1 MANSDHL
8 AIIKSGVEEWNSWRK
23 QNLELAPDLREAN
36 LRGMQLDS
44 AILRD
49 CDLSGANLSG
59 ASLKEADLSKATL
72 NETNLS
78 GADLSRA
85 NLYRAKMRR
94 CNLTGADLRQVVM
107 YQANLSYANLSRANL
122 SKANMRKAN
131 LTNADLSKVYFSKG
145 KAEETIFTEA
155 NLEKANLYES
165 NLVQA
170 ELTDANLSGAVMY
183 KANIS
188 KADLEGANLINANL
202 NLTNLQGT
210 TLNRTKLEGSKLTG
224 SSVSGISI
232 HGVEHSNSEQ
242 LDLVLSQSEGV
253 LVKCDGLETARLLEG
268 HLKQT
273 GDSSQVKPS
282 DMVVLIG
289 NFAGDRKIIRGR
301 ILEEIR
307 KESLNPLQLE
317 CLSKPEAEFR
327 SKLNRLAG
335 IVDWLIFDAT
345 QAADLVEEVLPILT
359 NYPDLKVTAFVEG
372 STRWQVA
379 TPFAHYVERFPLGEY
394 EQPEDIPE
402 LLAFSRSSDTNAPR
416 LIILPEG
423 ETPEETPT
431 PEPKEPEKPTV
442 VFSESEE
449 TVQLNP
455 SEILAMAGTELE
467 LEDGE
472 VVADNEQQ
480 EEDSEEQVEDSK
492 DVVHHVQDEEDS
504 SDATHRVQEDNDEQV
519 EDSKDVVHH
528 VQDKEEDNKG
538 VVHHVQDDDS
548 DEDEY
553 TEETLGEHYTG
564 DDSDSFV
571 GENVV
576 IVPSNGKSE
585 PQPVKEA
592 AQESGNIVITAAAG
606 SNPFTEVMN
615 PEQKKPAGTK
625 VDLQFPESGKEL
637 VPAQAKKTVVILE
650 GDERKKPT
658 QTKSG
663 SKVWI
668 GLAAAA
674 VLLSAM
680 FFGWGRLHTDVMLV
694 APKAANAFIKLDGK
708 VVDLHNQEG
717 DNSYYLAS
725 SQFVGNTDL
734 EVWSTQLSEM
744 GQEEFTRYKAVQ
756 KQVDIERSADGP
768 FTYQLDFEPL
778 YSVRKVAEG
787 KFPAIANSGNSI
799 AYIRAASEN
808 SRSNRQDIYLFDLKS
823 GEETK
828 IEPRNRGGLNWD
840 GERPY
845 LLGDGSGIYI
855 GAYQYRSDRTL
866 PYRIDTE
873 SGRMTALKL
882 PAKEKWLSFL
892 PLAEGEKIAF
902 QNTLFDTDGNEIKN
916 FSPDTPYLSKLYP
929 AGNNGLLFFEKTKN
943 KKNRISF
950 SCMYT
955 QPGKAQPQ
963 KLFSVSS
970 NIPPFVSASN
980 GAERVVVSSYSGL
993 NREFLTTIQLWQN
1006 GESVDLTPRFID
1018 GSREFSDGSE
1028 YHKTE
1033 AVIDAA
1039 GKRIVYEYE
1048 SNIYLLEIADGVSFV
1063 DLQAAVKPVK

>member
-23 QNLELAPDLREAN
+23 QNLNIPPDLREAN
-36 LRGMQLDS
+36 LRGMQLDN

-122 SKANMRKAN
+122 SKANLRKAN
-131 LTNADLSKVYFSKG
+131 LSQADLSKVYFSKG

-188 KADLEGANLINANL
+188 RADLEGASLINANL
-202 NLTNLQGT
+202 NLTNLQGA

-224 SSVSGISI
+224 SSVSGVSI
-232 HGVEHSNSEQ
+232 HQVEHSNSEQ
-242 LDLVLSQSEGV
+242 LDLVLSQSDGV
-253 LVKCDGLETARLLEG
+253 LVKCDGLETARILES

-273 GDSSQVKPS
+273 GDSSAVKPS

-289 NFAGDRKIIRGR
+289 NFTGDRKVIRGR

-327 SKLNRLAG
+327 SKLSRLAE

-345 QAADLVEEVLPILT
+345 QAADLVDEVLPILT
-359 NYPDLKVTAFVEG
+359 NFPNLKVTAFVEG

-394 EQPEDIPE
+394 HQPEDIPG

-423 ETPEETPT
+423 EAPETT
-431 PEPKEPEKPTV
+431 PEPKQQDEEMPAV
-442 VFSESEE
+442 VFNESEE

-455 SEILAMAGTELE
+455 SEILAMAGTELDLSE
-467 LEDGE
+467 SEAAGSGQETESSDEDAGSR
-472 VVADNEQQ
+472 QQ
-480 EEDSEEQVEDSK
+480 AVDS
-492 DVVHHVQDEEDS
+492 DEEN
-504 SDATHRVQEDNDEQV
+504 T
-519 EDSKDVVHH
+519 
-528 VQDKEEDNKG
+528 
-538 VVHHVQDDDS
+538 DDS

-585 PQPVKEA
+585 PQPVQEA

-606 SNPFTEVMN
+606 NNPFAEVMN
-615 PEQKKPAGTK
+615 PEQEKPSGKK

-637 VPAQAKKTVVILE
+637 VPAQSRKTVVILE
-650 GDERKKPT
+650 GDEREKPAK
-658 QTKSG
+658 TKSG
-663 SKVWI
+663 SRIWV

-674 VLLSAM
+674 VLFSAM
-680 FFGWGRLHTDVMLV
+680 FFGWNRLHTDVMFI
-694 APKAANAFIKLDGK
+694 APKTANAFIKLDGK
-708 VVDLHNQEG
+708 VVDLDRQE
-717 DNSYYLAS
+717 DDTSYYLAS

-734 EVWSTQLSEM
+734 EAWSTQLSEM
-744 GQEEFTRYKAVQ
+744 GQEEFTRYKALK
-756 KQVDIERSADGP
+756 KQIDIERSADGP

-778 YSVRKVAEG
+778 YSVRKVAKG

-799 AYIRAASEN
+799 AYIRATSEN
-808 SRSNRQDIYLFDLKS
+808 TRSNRQDLYLFDLNT
-823 GEETK
+823 GEERK
-828 IEPRNRGGLNWD
+828 VEPRNRGGLNWD
-840 GERPY
+840 GERPF

-855 GAYQYRSDRTL
+855 GAFQYRSDRTL

-873 SGRMTALKL
+873 SGRMTALNL
-882 PAKEKWLSFL
+882 PAEEKWLSFL
-892 PLAEGEKIAF
+892 PLEGGDKIAF
-902 QNTLFDTDGNEIKN
+902 QNTLYDSDGNEIKQ
-916 FSPDTPYLSKLYP
+916 FSPDEPYLNKLYP

-950 SCMYT
+950 NCMYT

-963 KLFSVSS
+963 KLFSVSA

-993 NREFLTTIQLWQN
+993 NREFLTTLQLWEN

-1018 GSREFSDGSE
+1018 GSREFADGSD

-1048 SNIYLLEIADGVSFV
+1048 SNIYLLEIADGVTFE

>member
-23 QNLELAPDLREAN
+23 QNLDIAPDLREAN
-36 LRGMQLDS
+36 LRGMQLDN

-49 CDLSGANLSG
+49 CDLSGANLAG

-122 SKANMRKAN
+122 SKANLRKAN
-131 LTNADLSKVYFSKG
+131 LSQADLSKVYFSKG

-165 NLVQA
+165 NLIQA

-202 NLTNLQGT
+202 NLTNLQGA

-224 SSVSGISI
+224 SSVSGVSI
-232 HGVEHSNSEQ
+232 HEVEHSNSEQ
-242 LDLVLSQSEGV
+242 LDLILSQSDGV
-253 LVKCDGLETARLLEG
+253 LVKCDGLETARILES
-268 HLKQT
+268 HLKQ
-273 GDSSQVKPS
+273 GGESSQVKPS

-289 NFAGDRKIIRGR
+289 NFSGDRKIIRGR

-307 KESLNPLQLE
+307 KGSLNPLQLE

-345 QAADLVEEVLPILT
+345 QAVDLVEEVLPILT
-359 NYPDLKVTAFVEG
+359 NYPNLKVTAFVEG

-394 EQPEDIPE
+394 QQPEDIPG
-402 LLAFSRSSDTNAPR
+402 LLEFSRSSDTNAPR

-423 ETPEETPT
+423 ETPVNETE
-431 PEPKEPEKPTV
+431 PEQPQEQEKPTV

-467 LEDGE
+467 LDESEKQED
-472 VVADNEQQ
+472 N
-480 EEDSEEQVEDSK
+480 K
-492 DVVHHVQDEEDS
+492 N
-504 SDATHRVQEDNDEQV
+504 ATHRDHENDEQDDV
-519 EDSKDVVHH
+519 NEMNRTEDD
-528 VQDKEEDNKG
+528 E
-538 VVHHVQDDDS
+538 QDDVNETNRTEDDEES
-548 DEDEY
+548 NTDDEDEDEY

-606 SNPFTEVMN
+606 SNPFAEVMN
-615 PEQKKPAGTK
+615 PEQETPAEKKVK
-625 VDLQFPESGKEL
+625 LKFPESGKEL
-637 VPAQAKKTVVILE
+637 VPAQAQKTVVILE
-650 GDERKKPT
+650 GDERKKPVRA
-658 QTKSG
+658 KSN

-674 VLLSAM
+674 ALFSAL
-680 FFGWGRLHTDVMLV
+680 FFGWNSLHTDVMLV
-694 APKAANAFIKLDGK
+694 APKSANAFIKLNGN
-708 VVDLHNQEG
+708 VVDLHKQEG
-717 DNSYYLAS
+717 ENSYYLAT
-725 SQFVGNTDL
+725 SQFMGNTDL

-744 GQEEFTRYKAVQ
+744 GQDEYTRYRAVK
-756 KQVDIERSADGP
+756 KQIDIERGADGP
-768 FTYQLDFEPL
+768 FTFQLEFEPL
-778 YSVRKVAEG
+778 YSVRKIAKG
-787 KFPAIANSGNSI
+787 KFPAIANSGSSI
-799 AYIRAASEN
+799 AYIRASSEN
-808 SRSNRQDIYLFDLKS
+808 SRSNRQDIYILDLKS

-828 IEPRNRGGLNWD
+828 IETRNRGGLNWD

-845 LLGDGSGIYI
+845 LLGDGSGVYI

-873 SGRMTALKL
+873 TGRITALNI

-892 PLAEGEKIAF
+892 PLSGGDKIAF
-902 QNTLFDTDGNEIKN
+902 QNALYDSEGNEIKN
-916 FSPDTPYLSKLYP
+916 FSPDKPYLDKLYP

-950 SCMYT
+950 NCMYT

-963 KLFSVSS
+963 QLFSVSA
-970 NIPPFVSASN
+970 NIPPFVSASSN
-980 GAERVVVSSYSGL
+980 AEKVVVSSYSGL
-993 NREFLTTIQLWQN
+993 NREFLTTIQLWHN

-1018 GSREFSDGSE
+1018 GSREYADGSE

-1033 AVIDAA
+1033 AVIDSA

-1048 SNIYLLEIADGVSFV
+1048 SNIYLLEIAEGVSIE
-1063 DLQAAVKPVK
+1063 DLKAAVKPVK